1 MVRTMRKT
9 IYIAAALAAVLSF
22 TSCDDNINIYPV
34 ENNTADRFYTSE
46 FEVNQGI
53 IGVYARLG
61 RNGTNSDFPTD
72 YYLQASEGRSDN
84 WYYGGLSSAQRD
96 QTDLRT
102 FHVSDVTGLN
112 QTIYGRLYQIV
123 KDANMLL
130 YRAPET
136 YTRYRAE
143 ACFLRALA
151 YYELVRAYGPQ
162 PVVLIPFEK
171 ADEAKKMVRQPITDV
186 YTQIISDLE
195 YAAANLDPVYK
206 GADAGRVG
214 SLAAKC
220 LLGQVYVTMAGYP
233 LNDNTAYGKAET
245 VFSGIM
251 NDVKTRFAPD
261 YAYIFDVTK
270 ENKYDLFSVQFAS
283 GNQGLGSSMAGF
295 VTTSGSG
302 KTCFPE
308 WAYTGY
314 QQQGQDFRVDTLLVN
329 KMKAVKDKR
338 LETTVADGYWTTVD
352 HGYTKE
358 DSIKSYTKKSLLVKY
373 LTKDNTNATIKAW
386 NDYPLNYPILRPA
399 DAYLL
404 YAEALV
410 NNGKADKAKEW
421 VDAIRERAG
430 LDPLVANPTMDDI
443 MYERRC
449 EFLGEGKR
457 YFDLV
462 RMGEST
468 FLTTI
473 KAFSDYYKHVTSM
486 YANEPDKRDM
496 LLPIPLSVRAIHT
509 SWEQN
514 YGY

>member
-1 MVRTMRKT
+1 MRKI
-9 IYIAAALAAVLSF
+9 IYLSALFVAVLSF
-22 TSCDDNINIYPV
+22 ASCDDNINIFPV
-34 ENNTADRFYTSE
+34 ENNTADQFYSSE
-46 FEVNQGI
+46 FEMKQAI

-61 RNGTNSDFPTD
+61 RNGTNTDFPTD

-84 WYYGGLSSAQRD
+84 WYYGTLANAQRD
-96 QTDLRT
+96 QVDFRT
-102 FHVSDVTGLN
+102 FHVSDVTVLN
-112 QTIYGRLYQIV
+112 QTIYARLYQII
-123 KDANMLL
+123 KEANNLL
-130 YRAPET
+130 SKAPET

-143 ACFLRALA
+143 AHFLRALA
-151 YYELVRAYGPQ
+151 YFELVRAYGPQ
-162 PVVLIPFEK
+162 PVFDYPIEN
-171 ADEAKKMVRQPITDV
+171 ADAKNMSRQPVTDA

-195 YAAANLDPVYK
+195 SAAADLDPFYT
-206 GADAGRVG
+206 GEDAGRVG
-214 SLAAKC
+214 SVAAKC

-245 VFSGIM
+245 VLSGII
-251 NDVKTRFAPD
+251 NDAKARFAPD
-261 YAYIFDVTK
+261 YAYIFDAAK

-283 GNQGLGSSMAGF
+283 GNQGLGSSMASF
-295 VTTSGSG
+295 ITTSGSG
-302 KTCFPE
+302 KTSFPE
-308 WAYTGY
+308 WQYVGY

-329 KMKAVKDKR
+329 KMKEVNDKR
-338 LETTVADGYWTTVD
+338 LETTVADGFWGTVD
-352 HGYTKE
+352 HGYTPQ
-358 DSIKSYTKKSLLVKY
+358 DTIDSYTKKAILIKY

-404 YAEALV
+404 YAEALI
-410 NNGKADKAKEW
+410 NNNKADQAKEW

-430 LDPLVANPTMDDI
+430 LNPLTANPTMDDI

-462 RMGEST
+462 RMGENT
-468 FLTTI
+468 FLTTL
-473 KAFSDYYKHVTSM
+473 KNFSDYYQHVTSK